1 MVKVLIPQR
10 FPEEDIAF
18 GDYTIELQDDQS
30 SPKNRHA
37 VIRRKDGGKVD
48 PTFYEMQHMKCLAFG
63 GRATAIEVF
72 PDSRKLVDGQNQ
84 RHLWLVDVKGFSELK
99 NTVLQQWNK

>member
-1 MVKVLIPQR
+1 M
-10 FPEEDIAF
+10 EDILF
-18 GDYTIELQDDQS
+18 GDYTIELQNEEAEGWVKKQR
-30 SPKNRHA
+30 SPENRHA

-72 PDSRKLVDGQNQ
+72 PDSRKLIDGQNQ